1 MNVFYQFMELFAT
14 FIEGAIAISV
24 ASSMAQKRYIGKKH
38 ILLVLLF
45 TIIETTLVTF
55 LNTLQSFSYVTIGI
69 ALIYTFFIV
78 AILSNGNIVLKLTS
92 VILTWVFIYSID
104 YVLAYG
110 LLMIIG
116 KSVDVSNGLSLILTP
131 GILRTVFL
139 ATDKLTQVII
149 FASCRKLYPKLQLL
163 NKKNMRFL
171 FVIASL
177 SYVIMQ
183 ILTALTI
190 TDSLLTIQVTVIFT
204 TFFIVLSL
212 IATIFAI
219 AISAKHQN
227 EKRMVELMKLSSQ
240 MLEKNYS
247 EIHNSHEII
256 RQQVHDFKNHLRTIN
271 GMSDS
276 DSAVKEYTQNLLES
290 SYSFAKLCH
299 CGNDIIDSIIN
310 CKEAEA
316 KEKNITFDYCIS
328 LTSPLNIESIDICAI
343 LANQIDNAIEA
354 CEKIETA
361 NNRKISIHI
370 SQKESFVLFRVQNTV
385 KENPFNKNNEL
396 ITTKNN
402 VSGLHGFG
410 IRIIR
415 ETAEKYNGT
424 SENSYENGQFISS
437 VMLIDND

>member
-14 FIEGAIAISV
+14 FTEGAIAISV
-24 ASSMAQKRYIGKKH
+24 ASSMAKKRYIGKKH

-78 AILSNGNIVLKLTS
+78 AILSNGNIMLKLTS
-92 VILTWVFIYSID
+92 VILIWVFIYSID

-163 NKKNMRFL
+163 NNKNMRFL

-227 EKRMVELMKLSSQ
+227 EKRIVELMKLSSQ

-256 RQQVHDFKNHLRTIN
+256 RQQLHDFKNHLRTIN

-328 LTSPLNIESIDICAI
+328 LSSPLNIESIDICAI

-361 NNRKISIHI
+361 NNREISIYI
-370 SQKESFVLFRVQNTV
+370 SQKESFLLFRVQNTV
-385 KENPFNKNNEL
+385 KENPFNKKNEL
-396 ITTKNN
+396 LTSKNN
-402 VSGLHGFG
+402 YDGLHGFG

-415 ETAEKYNGT
+415 ETAKKYNGT
-424 SENSYENGQFISS
+424 SENRYEDGQFISS
-437 VMLIDND
+437 VMLLNND

>member
-1 MNVFYQFMELFAT
+1 MELFAT
-14 FIEGAIAISV
+14 FTEGAIAISV
-24 ASSMAQKRYIGKKH
+24 ASSMAKKRYIGKKH

-78 AILSNGNIVLKLTS
+78 AILSNGNIMLKLTS
-92 VILTWVFIYSID
+92 VILIWVFIYSID

-163 NKKNMRFL
+163 NNKNMRFL

-204 TFFIVLSL
+204 TFFIVLTL

-227 EKRMVELMKLSSQ
+227 EKRIVELMKLSSQ

-328 LTSPLNIESIDICAI
+328 LSSPLNIESIDICAI

-361 NNRKISIHI
+361 NNREISIYI
-370 SQKESFVLFRVQNTV
+370 SQKESFLLFRVQNTV
-385 KENPFNKNNEL
+385 KENPFNKKNEL
-396 ITTKNN
+396 LTSKKNYD
-402 VSGLHGFG
+402 GLHGFG

-415 ETAEKYNGT
+415 ETAKKYNGT
-424 SENSYENGQFISS
+424 SENRYEDGQFISS
-437 VMLIDND
+437 VMLLNND